1 MFRCEVNYLGHVINA
16 QGIGVDRDKIQRIQ
30 DWPVPKGSEELRSF
44 LGLVSYYRRFVKGFA
59 TIAAP
64 LHALLPPVK
73 KGKPRAVAGIAWNAN
88 AHAAFEELKQVLVQA
103 PVLVYPDFR
112 RPFVLEVDAR

>member
-1 MFRCEVNYLGHVINA
+1 MQRLDKVFTKLRDFGLKIKGKKCSLFRCEVNYLGHVINA

-44 LGLVSYYRRFVKGFA
+44 LGLASYYRRFVKGFA

-73 KGKPRAVAGIAWNAN
+73 KVN
-88 AHAAFEELKQVLVQA
+88 
-103 PVLVYPDFR
+103 
-112 RPFVLEVDAR
+112 LEQLLGLLGMPMRMLRSRS